1 MPHAHHH
8 LGAEKVVRGR
18 TPHASSE
25 INITPLIDILLVLL
39 VIFMAA
45 LPLTQK
51 ELESSLPPVV
61 SDTPKAPD
69 SSILLEYTA
78 DGHIAVNSQEIALG
92 DLQARLSAMYADRHD
107 KTMFIAGSGA
117 LRYKHIIEVIDAAR
131 GAGVDRVGIVTER
144 MRAGASR

>member
-1 MPHAHHH
+1 MPHAHRH
-8 LGAEKVVRGR
+8 LGADRVVRGG
-18 TPHASSE
+18 TPRRSAD

-51 ELESSLPPVV
+51 ELESSLPPVA
-61 SDTPKAPD
+61 SASPKAPD

-78 DGHIAVNSQEIALG
+78 DGHIAVNSQEIALTE
-92 DLQARLSAMYADRHD
+92 LQGRLSAIYANRRD
-107 KTMFIAGSGA
+107 KTMFIAGAGT

-144 MRAGASR
+144 M